1 MAGKYLNGSG
11 LGHLWSTMRSTFLFI
26 VEEMSAFGPSMKKFA
41 TLDENDPYACGNSI
55 SAMRSS
61 SRTIVPLQSSP
72 DFDGSAGCYIYQSS
86 VNSSQGRYHTAL
98 YQVSSNGKL
107 YTVPAS
113 GTPSLVTSLSGT
125 GITSSSSG
133 YYVVQDAVY
142 GNWWLSNT
150 NAAITASSFNIPT
163 SSGNLPDPTPYD
175 PGYTATTAEIHIT
188 GTSIDSDYALFDD
201 YQGFWTCDT
210 ADAYIRFTDDLEFT
224 YFHFDTATPVGES
237 RVCNYV
243 SDGAF
248 NYSYN
253 LKRTTST
260 SGHYIT
266 ITRTR
271 AGQIVPEI

>member
-11 LGHLWSTMRSTFLFI
+11 LGHLWSRMRSTFLFV
-26 VEEMSAFGPSMKKFA
+26 VEEMSAFGPSIKKFA
-41 TLDENDPYACGNSI
+41 TLDESDPYACGNSI
-55 SAMRSS
+55 SAMRSG
-61 SRTIVPLQSSP
+61 SRIIVPLQSSP
-72 DFDGSAGCYIYQSS
+72 DFDGSAGCYVYQSN

-98 YQVSSNGKL
+98 YQVGSDGRL

-113 GTPSLVTSLSGT
+113 GTPSLVISLSGT
-125 GITSSSSG
+125 GITSFNSG

-150 NAAITASSFNIPT
+150 NGSIVSEDFGITYEED
-163 SSGNLPDPTPYD
+163 LPDPTTPVTPVSY
-175 PGYTATTAEIHIT
+175 AEIHIT
-188 GTSIDSDYALFDD
+188 GILIDSDYALFDD

-210 ADAYIRFTDDLEFT
+210 AGAYIRFTDELEFT
-224 YFHFDTATPVGES
+224 YFYFDTATPVGES

-243 SDGAF
+243 NDGAF

-253 LKRTTST
+253 LKRTTSS

-266 ITRTR
+266 ITRTK
-271 AGQIVPEI
+271 VS